1 MVTARGKR
9 MRLVVSEFVSL
20 DGVIEDPGGAEQS
33 EYGGWTVA
41 YWSDEIA
48 KFKADELL
56 ACDGLLLG
64 RVTYQGFA
72 AAWPSMTEDEGFARM
87 NSLRKYVVSAT
98 LDTVEWNNS
107 KLLRRNPVEEVKNL
121 KRQSGNYLLVTG
133 SAMLAQ
139 ELARNNLI
147 DEYRLAVYP
156 VVVGNGKRLFG
167 PGLFTGLNLA
177 GQQATSN
184 GVLLLTYTIAGS

>member
-1 MVTARGKR
+1 